1 MTALLEFCDVR
12 ARYGLARIL
21 DGVSWT
27 LHAGEI
33 LAVVGRN
40 GAGKTTALH
49 AVFGLPDVDGG
60 AILVEGR
67 RLHPRHP
74 YEAARRG
81 VAIAPQ
87 GRRILSNLTVEENL
101 LLGTASR
108 RRGPWTLPAVY
119 DLFPILGERRRQA
132 GTLLSGGQQQMLT
145 IGRALLA
152 NPVVLLLDEPTE
164 GLAPVMVDQLA
175 ETVTRLRAE
184 GVALLLV
191 EQHLDLVTAVS
202 DHYVVLEKGRS
213 VAHGRMAEMDPT
225 ALRSVLAI

>member
-1 MTALLEFCDVR
+1 MTALLEFRDVR

-21 DGVSWT
+21 DGVSLT
-27 LHAGEI
+27 LRAGEI

-49 AVFGLPDVDGG
+49 AVFGIPDVDGG
-60 AILVEGR
+60 EILVEGQ

-108 RRGPWTLPAVY
+108 RRGRWTLPAVY

-202 DHYVVLEKGRS
+202 DRYVVLEKGRS
-213 VAHGRMAEMDPT
+213 VAHGRMAEMDPA